1 MQGVLRVG
9 AEAAQLRG
17 DGGRAGH
24 DGVRRLPPR
33 GVAPAAAFAAAAA
46 CAGGGSRRR
55 RRRQRDG
62 AAREAAAA
70 PPRRVVVARWDR
82 GEALRC
88 MVRRFLDLIWLDI
101 ALIFW
106 CDYMAI

>member
-9 AEAAQLRG
+9 PEAAQLGG

-46 CAGGGSRRR
+46 ACAGGGSRRR
-55 RRRQRDG
+55 RDG

-70 PPRRVVVARWDR
+70 PPRRVVLARWDG

-88 MVRRFLDLIWLDI
+88 MVRHFLI
-101 ALIFW
+101 
-106 CDYMAI
+106 